1 MSNKIGY
8 DTKADSILGRSFQNI
23 FPALYGKVST
33 GSSDVDVTAQVEFP
47 GLPNFEKWDVR
58 DGISRRKYW
67 IKDETL
73 KTEAQL
79 VNWIRTQLNGTAQ
92 VLAQNLL

>member
-33 GSSDVDVTAQVEFP
+33 GSSDVDVTAQVELP
-47 GLPNFEKWDVR
+47 GLPTFDIWDVGYGR
-58 DGISRRKYW
+58 YEQIYW
-67 IKDETL
+67 VKDETR
-73 KTEAQL
+73 KTEVQL
-79 VNWIRTQLNGTAQ
+79 DYWIQNQITGPTQ
-92 VLAQNLL
+92 VLT